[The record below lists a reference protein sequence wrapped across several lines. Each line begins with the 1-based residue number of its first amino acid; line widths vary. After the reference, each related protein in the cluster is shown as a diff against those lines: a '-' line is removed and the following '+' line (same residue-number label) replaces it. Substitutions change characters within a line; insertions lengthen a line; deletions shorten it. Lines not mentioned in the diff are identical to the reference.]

1 MTHKNMKRAMIPLM
15 VMLLMLFQSTVGFAA
30 QSTVNLGTT
39 ASYAVLAGTTITNT
53 GTTVINGDAGGDV
66 GVSPGTAL
74 TGQSSMTISGA
85 VHLADAHAL
94 QAQIDLVT
102 AYDDAAGRLPTTLIA
117 TELGGQTLLPGVYYS
132 TSGSF
137 QITGTLTLDAQGDPD
152 AVFIFLMT
160 STLVTAANSN
170 INPINGARYCRIFWK
185 VGSSATL
192 GVNSH
197 FVGHIFA
204 LTSIAANTG
213 ATVQGQLLARNGAV
227 TLDSNTITNGICTT
241 SSTTP
246 TSSITPTPVA
256 SGDSSEFPD
265 TGEKEQG
272 LFLIGSLLLLV
283 SGGLVLLRRDKK
295 KWKRNHS

>member
-1 MTHKNMKRAMIPLM
+1 MEGGNEMTHKNMKRAMIPLM

-117 TELGGQTLLPGVYYS
+117 TDRKSV
-132 TSGSF
+132 
-137 QITGTLTLDAQGDPD
+137 
-152 AVFIFLMT
+152 V
-160 STLVTAANSN
+160 
-170 INPINGARYCRIFWK
+170 
-185 VGSSATL
+185 
-192 GVNSH
+192 
-197 FVGHIFA
+197 
-204 LTSIAANTG
+204 
-213 ATVQGQLLARNGAV
+213 
-227 TLDSNTITNGICTT
+227 
-241 SSTTP
+241 
-246 TSSITPTPVA
+246 
-256 SGDSSEFPD
+256 
-265 TGEKEQG
+265 
-272 LFLIGSLLLLV
+272 
-283 SGGLVLLRRDKK
+283 
-295 KWKRNHS
+295 